1 MNYTAIDTLLEYS
14 LSAVRV
20 VEQYCGPAAQS
31 LEQIRKTVFRVA
43 DTYYGDT
50 HPFVYEKGTQ
60 DYLTTTSLS
69 PTAVT
74 ALLYPTYHR
83 NFASSVKYRI
93 QDGEPQY
100 THSSWVYDP
109 AAEPTQHHVYIFPT
123 DAGGT
128 DIYAHTETSVR
139 EGAEHLTETN
149 QEHATIGA
157 LDTVLP
163 PVVID
168 DV

>member
-20 VEQYCGPAAQS
+20 VERYCGPYTQV
-31 LEQIRKTVFRVA
+31 LEEIRKILFRGAHVVGGHIHPIVYHK
-43 DTYYGDT
+43 DT
-50 HPFVYEKGTQ
+50 E
-60 DYLTTTSLS
+60 DYLVSTSLS

-83 NFASSVKYRI
+83 NFMSSVKYRTYNG
-93 QDGEPQY
+93 DSQY

-109 AAEPTQHHVYIFPT
+109 TDEPTQHHVYIFPT

-128 DIYAHTETSVR
+128 DIYTHTETSVR
-139 EGAEHLTETN
+139 EGAEHLT
-149 QEHATIGA
+149 
-157 LDTVLP
+157 
-163 PVVID
+163 
-168 DV
+168 